1 MPRRIRNIDSQYP
14 FTYND
19 DAISDQDHVQAFKQR
34 QQVDYRRFTAGHSV
48 FVRRTPFG
56 ERYENQIMDRS
67 EMNRATPPDS
77 SRTAG
82 EEAWMN
88 SEGERLQDFGVDE
101 DTDFTTERTTSL
113 YLNYC
118 FLRGMQQDLTID
130 LPVIIS
136 FCSLSRGLTLEGGLP
151 SSKRR
156 FPDLTMILRAERH

>member
-1 MPRRIRNIDSQYP
+1 MPRRIRNIDPQHP

-56 ERYENQIMDRS
+56 ERYENQILDRS
-67 EMNRATPPDS
+67 EINRATPPDS

-101 DTDFTTERTTSL
+101 DTEFYDGE
-113 YLNYC
+113 
-118 FLRGMQQDLTID
+118 DDI
-130 LPVIIS
+130 P
-136 FCSLSRGLTLEGGLP
+136 LSQLLL
-151 SSKRR
+151 SKRQAAR
-156 FPDLTMILRAERH
+156 PDD